1 MMKNYYLSR
10 TEQELMSIL
19 KSADVLTIQEIKEL
33 FPELSEDMIKKVLSS
48 LVKKGYLYRLK
59 RGLYLVNEEPG
70 KPLIKNPYQIALML
84 FPGYI
89 AFSSALR
96 LYGLIEYE
104 PFTIFVATP
113 RKSGEK
119 EIGEYTIKAIALG
132 EKATGMTLK
141 NGIYTSTLAKTF
153 FDCFYKPQYCG
164 GYSEVT
170 KALYEAEKIDW
181 DEFLSYF
188 KRFASDSLCQRTG
201 YILELVKNLGVD
213 VPEGVI
219 EYLRGRVR
227 VWTKLVP
234 TLPSKGKGI
243 EEWKLIDNLGKERIL
258 GWAYG

>member
-10 TEQELMSIL
+10 TEQELISIL
-19 KSADVLTIQEIKEL
+19 KSVDIVTIEEIKEL
-33 FPELSEDMIKKVLSS
+33 FPRLGKDMIKKVLSN
-48 LVKKGYLYRLK
+48 LVRKGYLYRLK
-59 RGLYLVNEEPG
+59 KGIYLVNEEPG
-70 KPLIKNPYQIALML
+70 KPLIKNPYQIALVL

-119 EIGEYTIKAIALG
+119 EIGEYTIKAVALG
-132 EKATGMTLK
+132 EKAVGMIIK
-141 NGIYTSTLAKTF
+141 NGVYTSTLAKTF
-153 FDCFYKPQYCG
+153 FDCFYKPSYCG

-181 DEFLSYF
+181 DEFLGYF
-188 KRFASDSLCQRTG
+188 KQFASNSLCQRTG
-201 YILELVKNLGVD
+201 YILELVKNLGVN
-213 VPEGVI
+213 VPEDVI
-219 EYLRGRVR
+219 EYLRSRAKTWG
-227 VWTKLVP
+227 KLVP
-234 TLPSKGKGI
+234 TLPSRGKSVRG
-243 EEWKLIDNLGKERIL
+243 WKLIDNLGKERIL

>member
-1 MMKNYYLSR
+1 MMKNYYLSK
-10 TEQELMSIL
+10 TEQELISAL
-19 KSADVLTIQEIKEL
+19 KSTDIVTIQEVEDL
-33 FPELSEDMIKKVLSS
+33 FPGLSKGMIKKVLSS
-48 LVKKGYLYRLK
+48 LVRKGYLYRLK
-59 RGLYLVNEEPG
+59 RGLYLVNEESG

-119 EIGEYTIKAIALG
+119 EIGEYTVKAVALG
-132 EKATGMTLK
+132 EKAVGMTFK

-170 KALYEAEKIDW
+170 KALYEAEKMDW

-188 KRFASDSLCQRTG
+188 KRFASNSLCQRTG
-201 YILELVKNLGVD
+201 YILELVKDLGVD
-213 VPEGVI
+213 VPGGVI
-219 EYLRGRVR
+219 EYFKGRVKT
-227 VWTKLVP
+227 WTKLVP

-243 EEWKLIDNLGKERIL
+243 KEWKLIDNLGKERIL

>member
-10 TEQELMSIL
+10 TEQEIIRIL
-19 KSADVLTIQEIKEL
+19 KSADIVAVEEIRGL
-33 FPELSEDMIKKVLSS
+33 FPRLSGNMVKKVLSS
-48 LVKKGYLYRLK
+48 LVRKGYLYRLK

-70 KPLIKNPYQIALML
+70 KPLIKNPYKMALTL

-96 LYGLIEYE
+96 LYDLIEYE

-119 EIGEYTIKAIALG
+119 EIGGYTIKVLALG
-132 EKATGMTLK
+132 EKAVGMTIK
-141 NGIYTSTLAKTF
+141 NGVYTSTLAKTF
-153 FDCFYKPQYCG
+153 FDCFYKPSYCG

-181 DEFLSYF
+181 SEFLRYF
-188 KRFASDSLCQRTG
+188 KRFASNSLCQRTG
-201 YILELVKNLGVD
+201 YVLELARNLD
-213 VPEGVI
+213 IEVPEEVI
-219 EYLRGRVR
+219 EYMRSMVKT
-227 VWTKLVP
+227 WTKLVP
-234 TLPSKGKGI
+234 MLPSRGRGVR
-243 EEWKLIDNLGKERIL
+243 EWKLIDNLGKERIL

>member
-243 EEWKLIDNLGKERIL
+243 EEWKLIDNLRKERIL

>member
-1 MMKNYYLSR
+1 MKNYYLSR

-113 RKSGEK
+113 
-119 EIGEYTIKAIALG
+119 
-132 EKATGMTLK
+132 
-141 NGIYTSTLAKTF
+141 
-153 FDCFYKPQYCG
+153 
-164 GYSEVT
+164 
-170 KALYEAEKIDW
+170 
-181 DEFLSYF
+181 
-188 KRFASDSLCQRTG
+188 
-201 YILELVKNLGVD
+201 
-213 VPEGVI
+213 
-219 EYLRGRVR
+219 
-227 VWTKLVP
+227 
-234 TLPSKGKGI
+234 
-243 EEWKLIDNLGKERIL
+243 
-258 GWAYG
+258 

>member
-19 KSADVLTIQEIKEL
+19 KSAEIVTIQEVENL
-33 FPELSEDMIKKVLSS
+33 FPRLSKDMIKKVLSS

-70 KPLIKNPYQIALML
+70 KPLIKNPYKIALML
-84 FPGYI
+84 FPGYV

-104 PFTIFVATP
+104 AFTIFVATP

-119 EIGEYTIKAIALG
+119 EIGEYTIKAVALG
-132 EKATGMTLK
+132 EKAVGIIIK
-141 NGIYTSTLAKTF
+141 NGVYTSTLAKTF
-153 FDCFYKPQYCG
+153 FDCFYKPSYCG

-188 KRFASDSLCQRTG
+188 KRFASNSLCQRTG
-201 YILELVKNLGVD
+201 YILELVKDIGVD
-213 VPEGVI
+213 VPEDVI
-219 EYLRGRVR
+219 EYLRSRVKT
-227 VWTKLVP
+227 WTKLVP
-234 TLPSKGKGI
+234 TFPSRGKSVR
-243 EEWKLIDNLGKERIL
+243 EWKLIDNLGEEKIL

>member
-132 EKATGMTLK
+132 EKATGMILK

-219 EYLRGRVR
+219 EYFRGRVR

-234 TLPSKGKGI
+234 TLPSRGRGVR
-243 EEWKLIDNLGKERIL
+243 EWKLIDNLRKERIL

>member
-10 TEQELMSIL
+10 TEQELVSIL
-19 KSADVLTIQEIKEL
+19 RSTDIVTIREIEEL
-33 FPELSEDMIKKVLSS
+33 FPGLSKDMIKKVLSS

-59 RGLYLVNEEPG
+59 RGIYLVNDEPG
-70 KPLIKNPYQIALML
+70 GPLLKNPYHIALVL

-104 PFTIFVATP
+104 PFTVFVATP

-119 EIGEYTIKAIALG
+119 EIGEYKIKAVALG
-132 EKATGMTLK
+132 EKATGVTIK
-141 NGIYTSTLAKTF
+141 SGIYTSTLTKTF
-153 FDCFYKPQYCG
+153 FDCFYKPSYCG

-188 KRFASDSLCQRTG
+188 KRFASNSLCQRTG
-201 YILELVKNLGVD
+201 YILELVKGIGVD
-213 VPEGVI
+213 VPENIV
-219 EYLRGRVR
+219 EYLRSRVKT
-227 VWTKLVP
+227 WTKLVP
-234 TLPSKGKGI
+234 TLPSQGKGVR
-243 EEWKLIDNLGKERIL
+243 EWKLIDNLGKEKIL

>member
-1 MMKNYYLSR
+1 
-10 TEQELMSIL
+10 MSIL

>member
-19 KSADVLTIQEIKEL
+19 KSADVLTIQEIKVL

-132 EKATGMTLK
+132 EKATGMILK

-219 EYLRGRVR
+219 EYFRGRVR

-234 TLPSKGKGI
+234 TLPSRGRGVR
-243 EEWKLIDNLGKERIL
+243 EWKLIDNLRKERIL

>member
-1 MMKNYYLSR
+1 MKNYYLSR
-10 TEQELMSIL
+10 TEQEVMSIL
-19 KSADVLTIQEIKEL
+19 RSTEILSAQEIKDL
-33 FPELSEDMIKKVLSS
+33 FPRLSNDMIKKVLSS
-48 LVKKGYLYRLK
+48 LVRKGHLYRLK

-84 FPGYI
+84 FPGYV

-113 RKSGEK
+113 GKSGEK

-132 EKATGMTLK
+132 EKAVGMVLR

-153 FDCFYKPQYCG
+153 FDCFYKPSYCG

-170 KALYEAEKIDW
+170 KALYEAGKIDW
-181 DEFLSYF
+181 NEFLGYF
-188 KRFASDSLCQRTG
+188 KRFASNSLCQRTG
-201 YILELVKNLGVD
+201 YVLQLVKDIGVD
-213 VPEGVI
+213 VPGEVI
-219 EYLRGRVR
+219 ECLKSRVGA
-227 VWTKLVP
+227 WTKLVP

-243 EEWKLIDNLGKERIL
+243 REWKLIDNLGKERIL
-258 GWAYG
+258 GWVYG

>member
-10 TEQELMSIL
+10 TEQELISIL
-19 KSADVLTIQEIKEL
+19 KSADMVTIEEIAEL
-33 FPELSEDMIKKVLSS
+33 FPGLSGDMVKKVLSS
-48 LVKKGYLYRLK
+48 LVRKGYLYRLK

-70 KPLIKNPYQIALML
+70 KPLIKNPYKMALAL

-96 LYGLIEYE
+96 LYDLIEYE

-119 EIGEYTIKAIALG
+119 EIGEYTIKALALG
-132 EKATGMTLK
+132 EKAVGMTIK
-141 NGIYTSTLAKTF
+141 NRVYTSTLAKTF
-153 FDCFYKPQYCG
+153 FDCFYKPGYCG

-188 KRFASDSLCQRTG
+188 KRFASNSLCQRTG
-201 YILELVKNLGVD
+201 YILELARNLGVE
-213 VPEGVI
+213 VPEDVI
-219 EYLRGRVR
+219 EYMRSRVKT
-227 VWTKLVP
+227 WTKLVP
-234 TLPSKGKGI
+234 TLPSRGKGVRG
-243 EEWKLIDNLGKERIL
+243 WKLIDNLGKEKIL
-258 GWAYG
+258 GWAHG

>member
-10 TEQELMSIL
+10 TEQELISVL
-19 KSADVLTIQEIKEL
+19 KSADIISIQEIKEL
-33 FPELSEDMIKKVLSS
+33 FPSLSDDIIKKVLSS
-48 LVKKGYLYRLK
+48 LVRKGHLYRLK

-70 KPLIKNPYQIALML
+70 KPLIENPYRIALAL

-113 RKSGEK
+113 RKSGKK
-119 EIGEYTIKAIALG
+119 EIGEYTIKAVAIG
-132 EKATGMTLK
+132 EKAVGMLIK
-141 NGIYTSTLAKTF
+141 NGVYTSTLAKTF
-153 FDCFYKPQYCG
+153 FDCFYKPNYCG

-170 KALYEAEKIDW
+170 KALYEAGEIDW
-181 DEFLSYF
+181 SEFLGYF
-188 KRFASDSLCQRTG
+188 KRFASNSLCQRTG
-201 YILELVKNLGVD
+201 YILELVKSLGVGI
-213 VPEGVI
+213 PEDVI
-219 EYLRGRVR
+219 EYLRSRVKT
-227 VWTKLVP
+227 WTKLVP

-243 EEWKLIDNLGKERIL
+243 NEWKLIDNLGEERIL